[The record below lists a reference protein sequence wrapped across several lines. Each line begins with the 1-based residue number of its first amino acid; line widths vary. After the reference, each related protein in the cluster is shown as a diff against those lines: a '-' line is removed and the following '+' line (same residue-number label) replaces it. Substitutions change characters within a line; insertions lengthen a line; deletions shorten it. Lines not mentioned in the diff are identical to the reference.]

1 MSLLSQAYLL
11 EHYGLRLGVDQ
22 LAQALGMAKASI
34 YNQISA
40 GTFPVKTYIDGGK
53 RYADFRD
60 VAEHMDKCRQLA
72 A

>member
-1 MSLLSQAYLL
+1 MSLLSQAYIL
-11 EHYGLRLGVDQ
+11 EHYGLRLCLDQ
-22 LAQALGMAKASI
+22 LAKCLGVSKNSI

-40 GTFPVKTYIDGGK
+40 GTFPVKTYMDGGK

-60 VAEHMDKCRQLA
+60 VAEHMDKCRELA